1 MLRIARKPSLAV
13 LAAVG
18 GLAAAG
24 SAGAA
29 HDQPGLV
36 LYNGH
41 AGLGASLYQHG
52 QTDHE
57 YVVSASWRPRAA
69 AVTDGTANT
78 LMT

>member
-1 MLRIARKPSLAV
+1 MLRTALKPSLAV

-24 SAGAA
+24 SVSAG

-41 AGLGASLYQHG
+41 AGLGASLYQHE
-52 QTDHE
+52 QTDPE
-57 YVVSASWRPRAA
+57 FVVTASWRPRAA
-69 AVTDGTANT
+69 SDGTSNT
-78 LMT
+78 LVT